1 MRDGAVLEVES
12 KQKHVTFSVRE
23 KGDSTYTSHVRK
35 IYSYKIQK
43 PINYLQ
49 CYWGQILS
57 CSFCVVWLRLYFWQA
72 KRTKSCYRRKG
83 ISGVCLSLVFVY
95 KDMQFYPLFSSDIVF
110 PYPLL
115 SFVRKRPKWATCGDG
130 TFYNISVPLCWKFVL
145 NNLSCWTS
153 SFSILLLFYTLYF
166 FWLVSAI
173 WQQQQIRV
181 KFMNSIKMDVTFK

>member
-1 MRDGAVLEVES
+1 MRDGGGIKAKTCHTVWKRGSLLRTE
-12 KQKHVTFSVRE
+12 
-23 KGDSTYTSHVRK
+23 HVRK

-57 CSFCVVWLRLYFWQA
+57 CSFCVVCCGCIFGKQKEPNHVIDA
-72 KRTKSCYRRKG
+72 KVFL
-83 ISGVCLSLVFVY
+83 VCLSRCCVQGHIYLCAILSPIFIRY
-95 KDMQFYPLFSSDIVF
+95 SFSLS
-110 PYPLL
+110 LA
-115 SFVRKRPKWATCGDG
+115 SFVQPKWATCGDG

-173 WQQQQIRV
+173 ANNNNKYAW
-181 KFMNSIKMDVTFK
+181 NSWIPLKWMWLLNK